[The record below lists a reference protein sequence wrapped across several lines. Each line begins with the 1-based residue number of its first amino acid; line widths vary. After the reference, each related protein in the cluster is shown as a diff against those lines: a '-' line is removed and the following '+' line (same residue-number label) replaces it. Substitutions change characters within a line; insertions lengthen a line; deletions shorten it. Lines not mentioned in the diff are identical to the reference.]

1 MELPSTEGP
10 STWEAA
16 GGNIPDG
23 VYKMTEFD
31 EDNME
36 DGKPYAKNP
45 PKDTTKT
52 DTPSPKQRDLSYIRT
67 YEEDFGDG
75 YDSDGENGPFVP
87 KIIMVKT

>member
-16 GGNIPDG
+16 GENIPDG
-23 VYKMTEFD
+23 MYKMTEFD

-36 DGKPYAKNP
+36 DGKPYVKNP

-52 DTPSPKQRDLSYIRT
+52 DTPSPKQRDLSYIQRN
-67 YEEDFGDG
+67 EAKFCDE
-75 YDSDGENGPFVP
+75 YDSDDKMDPLYR
-87 KIIMVKT
+87 KK